1 MALGTEHLCVAA
13 VLYVNPHALLIHTH
27 THTCST
33 IFTRTLLPCTVQRDA
48 EQQRLAHKRREKEEM
63 EAEQRSR
70 RRARAAAGKGGKGSK
85 EGGAHMVGAN
95 LQNKP
100 WLVSM
105 LFLLV

>member
-27 THTCST
+27 ICST
-33 IFTRTLLPCTVQRDA
+33 IFTHTLLPCTVQREA

-85 EGGAHMVGAN
+85 EGGAQVVGAN

-105 LFLLV
+105 LSLLV